1 MGSVLTIVCCSGSI
15 GENNVDEE
23 VEDKLTV
30 AEHVENNEE
39 APHMKTPLLV
49 QQQAL
54 FPRSWS
60 ETTTIPT
67 KTN

>member
-23 VEDKLTV
+23 VEDKLTI

-39 APHMKTPLLV
+39 ASRMKIPLLV
-49 QQQAL
+49 QQQAVL
-54 FPRSWS
+54 PRSSS
-60 ETTTIPT
+60 ETTTIP
-67 KTN
+67 N

>member
-30 AEHVENNEE
+30 AEKIENNDE
-39 APHMKTPLLV
+39 APHMRIPALI
-49 QQQAL
+49 QQSVL
-54 FPRSWS
+54 PRSWS
-60 ETTTIPT
+60 ETTIH
-67 KTN
+67 N